1 MKEYY
6 EVNYNGNYYNGKI
19 GVKIDEGSYT
29 ITLAFPE
36 VSVFEGGLVCFYKE
50 QVEFYDRC

>member
-29 ITLAFPE
+29 ITIKCGKPTPSGVGWIAQ
-36 VSVFEGGLVCFYKE
+36 Y
-50 QVEFYDRC
+50 